1 MVEGARRGKIA
12 EHTQPTVAA
21 AEHSDRVITEAG
33 ILRSREATIRDFD
46 NARHALLLA
55 LST

>member
-1 MVEGARRGKIA
+1 MVQGARRGEIA